1 MTRPA
6 PLELDAKP
14 EVAAAPIAAPALAYV
29 GIGGNLGDR
38 ATILGSAVDVFA
50 RGWIPGTRLLRCS
63 PAFET
68 RPLGPSRFPFLNAA
82 LELATTLTPI
92 ELLDA
97 LLTIERSH
105 GRTRRASSRWGA
117 RTLDLDLLVYLPHA
131 TAREDDAVP
140 VAAGSLT
147 VSTPRLRLPHPEL
160 ARRDFVLTPLAC
172 LDPELRPS
180 GEATVEEL
188 LVRLPASARTILTRW
203 PSPLGSSP
211 GLAASLEE
219 PRPAHVAGASPLP
232 VAELVAPQ
240 RGVDALDD
248 SG

>member
-147 VSTPRLRLPHPEL
+147 VSSGREARATRASSASSIAPRRSPIPW
-160 ARRDFVLTPLAC
+160 RTT
-172 LDPELRPS
+172 
-180 GEATVEEL
+180 AT
-188 LVRLPASARTILTRW
+188 RSRA
-203 PSPLGSSP
+203 SSP
-211 GLAASLEE
+211 SSSLFTSTK
-219 PRPAHVAGASPLP
+219 PGRTVSLY
-232 VAELVAPQ
+232 L
-240 RGVDALDD
+240 R
-248 SG
+248 